1 MIRKIFRNTRKL
13 KFVSKSLYGSQM
25 DWNNKGI
32 GEVSVLNMN
41 DEFYFFE
48 TITLDNGIKLNDKKM
63 WKIKDDGIQ
72 IEFYHLRNKKYENIF
87 NFILEKGIY
96 VMKKKYEC
104 PPDNYFAKIVV
115 IENNIYF
122 IIKIKGI
129 RKNEEI
135 EYIYSE

>member
-72 IEFYHLRNKKYENIF
+72 IEFYHFRNKKYENIF

-96 VMKKKYEC
+96 VMKK
-104 PPDNYFAKIVV
+104 NMSVLL
-115 IENNIYF
+115 
-122 IIKIKGI
+122 IIILLK
-129 RKNEEI
+129 
-135 EYIYSE
+135 